1 MSTTDQDTSTNPR
14 GIKTSTSEAPVQ
26 ARAQAQSDEDQEDC
40 ANRNIFFKDMKKMQV
55 ETLSPSFLST
65 QTKFSF
71 QFYCFI
77 FKCCVGLLSLKSTEE
92 CLAKGPDMKQSVWK

>member
-1 MSTTDQDTSTNPR
+1 
-14 GIKTSTSEAPVQ
+14 
-26 ARAQAQSDEDQEDC
+26 
-40 ANRNIFFKDMKKMQV
+40 MQV